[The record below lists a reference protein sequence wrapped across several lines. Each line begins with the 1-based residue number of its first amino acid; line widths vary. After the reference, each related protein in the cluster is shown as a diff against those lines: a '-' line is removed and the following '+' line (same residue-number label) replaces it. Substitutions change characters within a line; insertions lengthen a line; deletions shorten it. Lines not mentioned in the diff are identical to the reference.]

1 MGYIEELRALVGN
14 QPLILVRPS
23 AAIVNQSGQILLVQ
37 HNDHTW
43 GIPGGLMELGE
54 STEECLRRE
63 LKEELQITLKQLRLV
78 GVYSGEALY
87 TRLKNGHEYYNV
99 VIAYLC
105 TEYEGELRPD
115 GIEILDA
122 AFFSLDHLPEQL
134 KPFIREKLLQ
144 LGPALL
150 KQK

>member
-23 AAIVNQSGQILLVQ
+23 AAVVNKEGKILLVQ

-63 LKEELQITLKQLRLV
+63 LKEELQITLKHLRLV

-122 AFFSLDHLPEQL
+122 AFYSLNQLPEQL
-134 KPFIREKLLQ
+134 NPFIREKLQQ

>member
-23 AAIVNQSGQILLVQ
+23 AAIVNQRGQILLVQ

-105 TEYEGELRPD
+105 TEYEGELLPD

-122 AFFSLDHLPEQL
+122 AFFSLNQLPEQL
-134 KPFIREKLLQ
+134 NPFIREKLLQ